1 MWQSRRKQRFKSY
14 INAPITQH
22 LLGWSLVAVLGLVL
36 NAVGFFYWGYDY
48 SLQSVGATAVEVK
61 QLKQQA
67 TTQKQRIAQLEL
79 QVAEAQQSVDIAQQI
94 TQKLQQDNKN
104 QLASVADMQEQIMV
118 YQRLLGAKGVNTSL
132 NIDSVKVYKSPQGQY
147 QYRALLIQ
155 NQNNQQQVTVR
166 VSLRV
171 IGVAKNKSVVIP
183 PQEVSLQYFKSVT
196 GEIVLPPNFVADSI
210 EITAQTVGKKAV
222 KVQKKFKWDVA
233 T

>member
-61 QLKQQA
+61 QLKQQVN
-67 TTQKQRIAQLEL
+67 TQKQRIAQLEL

-118 YQRLLGAKGVNTSL
+118 YQRLLGAKGVNASL
-132 NIDSVKVYKSPQGQY
+132 NIDSVKVYKNPQGQY

-155 NQNNQQQVTVR
+155 NQNNQQQVTVK
-166 VSLRV
+166 VSLRI
-171 IGVAKNKSVVIP
+171 IGAAKNQSVVVP
-183 PQEVSLQYFKSVT
+183 PQEVSLQYFRSVT
-196 GEIVLPPNFVADSI
+196 GEIVLPQGFVADSI
-210 EITAQTVGKKAV
+210 EITAQTLGKKAV

>member
-48 SLQSVGATAVEVK
+48 SLQSVGATALEVK
-61 QLKQQA
+61 QLKQQV
-67 TTQKQRIAQLEL
+67 TTQKQRITQLEL

-118 YQRLLGAKGVNTSL
+118 YQRLLGAKGVNASL

-210 EITAQTVGKKAV
+210 EITAQTSGKKAV

>member
-210 EITAQTVGKKAV
+210 EITAQTVGKKAI

>member
-22 LLGWSLVAVLGLVL
+22 LLGWSLVAILGLVL

-61 QLKQQA
+61 QLKQQVN
-67 TTQKQRIAQLEL
+67 TQKQRIAQLEL

-94 TQKLQQDNKN
+94 TQKLQQDNKS

-118 YQRLLGAKGVNTSL
+118 YQRLLGAKGVNASL
-132 NIDSVKVYKSPQGQY
+132 NIDSVKVYKNPQGQY

-155 NQNNQQQVTVR
+155 NQNNQQQVTVK
-166 VSLRV
+166 VSLRI
-171 IGVAKNKSVVIP
+171 IGAAKNQSVVVP

-196 GEIVLPPNFVADSI
+196 GEIVLPPSFVADSI
-210 EITAQTVGKKAV
+210 EITAQILGKKAF
-222 KVQKKFKWDVA
+222 KVQKKFKWDAA

>member
-61 QLKQQA
+61 QLKQQVN
-67 TTQKQRIAQLEL
+67 TQKQRIAQLEL

-118 YQRLLGAKGVNTSL
+118 YQRLLGAKGVNASL
-132 NIDSVKVYKSPQGQY
+132 NIDSVKVYKNPQGQY

-155 NQNNQQQVTVR
+155 NQNNQQQVTVK
-166 VSLRV
+166 VSLRI
-171 IGVAKNKSVVIP
+171 IGAAKNQSVVVP
-183 PQEVSLQYFKSVT
+183 PQEVSLQYFRSVT
-196 GEIVLPPNFVADSI
+196 GEIVLPPSFVADSI
-210 EITAQTVGKKAV
+210 EITAQTLGKKAI
-222 KVQKKFKWDVA
+222 KVQKKFKWDAA

>member
-22 LLGWSLVAVLGLVL
+22 LLGWSLVAILGLVL

-61 QLKQQA
+61 QLKQQVN
-67 TTQKQRIAQLEL
+67 TQKQRIAQLEL

-196 GEIVLPPNFVADSI
+196 GEIVLPPSFVADSI
-210 EITAQTVGKKAV
+210 EITAQTLGKKAI
-222 KVQKKFKWDVA
+222 KVQKKFKWDAA

>member
-210 EITAQTVGKKAV
+210 EITAQTSGKKAV

>member
-61 QLKQQA
+61 QLKQQVN
-67 TTQKQRIAQLEL
+67 TQKQRIAQLEL

-118 YQRLLGAKGVNTSL
+118 YQRLLGAKGVNASL

-155 NQNNQQQVTVR
+155 NQNNQQQVTVK
-166 VSLRV
+166 VSLRI
-171 IGVAKNKSVVIP
+171 IGAAKNQSVIVP
-183 PQEVSLQYFKSVT
+183 PQEVSLQYFRSVT
-196 GEIVLPPNFVADSI
+196 GEIVLPPSFVADSI
-210 EITAQTVGKKAV
+210 EITAQTLGKKAI
-222 KVQKKFKWDVA
+222 KVQKKFKWDAA

>member
-79 QVAEAQQSVDIAQQI
+79 QVAEAQQSV
-94 TQKLQQDNKN
+94 
-104 QLASVADMQEQIMV
+104 
-118 YQRLLGAKGVNTSL
+118 GVSAFAW
-132 NIDSVKVYKSPQGQY
+132 S
-147 QYRALLIQ
+147 
-155 NQNNQQQVTVR
+155 
-166 VSLRV
+166 
-171 IGVAKNKSVVIP
+171 
-183 PQEVSLQYFKSVT
+183 
-196 GEIVLPPNFVADSI
+196 
-210 EITAQTVGKKAV
+210 
-222 KVQKKFKWDVA
+222 
-233 T
+233 

>member
-61 QLKQQA
+61 QLKQQVN
-67 TTQKQRIAQLEL
+67 TQKQRIAQLEL

-118 YQRLLGAKGVNTSL
+118 YQRLLGTKGAANAL
-132 NIDSVKVYKSPQGQY
+132 NIDSFNVQRLTNGSY
-147 QYRALLIQ
+147 QYRVLLTQ
-155 NQNNQQQVTVR
+155 PQNNKQNVR
-166 VSLRV
+166 VIVKIIPNNKQAPV
-171 IGVAKNKSVVIP
+171 I
-183 PQEVSLQYFKSVT
+183 LQSEEQSFQFFKSIT
-196 GEIVLPPNFVADSI
+196 GEFVLPSGFVVDSVEVTI
-210 EITAQTVGKKAV
+210 QGVGKKV
-222 KVQKKFKWDVA
+222 IKLQKRFKWDL
-233 T
+233 

>member
-22 LLGWSLVAVLGLVL
+22 LLGWSLVAILGLVL

-61 QLKQQA
+61 QLKQQVN
-67 TTQKQRIAQLEL
+67 TQKQRIAQLEL

-118 YQRLLGAKGVNTSL
+118 YQRLLGAKGVNASL
-132 NIDSVKVYKSPQGQY
+132 NIDSVKVYKNPQGQY

-155 NQNNQQQVTVR
+155 NQNNQQQVTVK
-166 VSLRV
+166 VSLRI
-171 IGVAKNKSVVIP
+171 IGAAKNQSVVVP
-183 PQEVSLQYFKSVT
+183 PQEVSLQYFRSVT
-196 GEIVLPPNFVADSI
+196 GEIVLPPSFVADSI
-210 EITAQTVGKKAV
+210 EITAQTLGKKAI
-222 KVQKKFKWDVA
+222 KVQKKFKWDAA

>member
-1 MWQSRRKQRFKSY
+1 MWHGGRKQRFKSY

-22 LLGWSLVAVLGLVL
+22 LLGWSLVAILGLVL

-61 QLKQQA
+61 RLKQQVN
-67 TTQKQRIAQLEL
+67 TQKQRIAQLEL

-94 TQKLQQDNKN
+94 TQKLQQDNKS

-118 YQRLLGAKGVNTSL
+118 YQRLLGAKGVNASL
-132 NIDSVKVYKSPQGQY
+132 NIDSVKVYKNPQGQY

-155 NQNNQQQVTVR
+155 NQNNQQQVTVK
-166 VSLRV
+166 VSLRI
-171 IGVAKNKSVVIP
+171 IGAAKNQSVVVP

-196 GEIVLPPNFVADSI
+196 GEIVLPPSFVADSI
-210 EITAQTVGKKAV
+210 EITAQILGKKAI
-222 KVQKKFKWDVA
+222 KVQKKFKWDAA

>member
-48 SLQSVGATAVEVK
+48 SLQSVGATALEVK
-61 QLKQQA
+61 QLKQQV

-118 YQRLLGAKGVNTSL
+118 YQRLLGAKGVNASL
-132 NIDSVKVYKSPQGQY
+132 NIDSVKVYKNPQGQY

-155 NQNNQQQVTVR
+155 NQNNQQQVTVK
-166 VSLRV
+166 VSLRI
-171 IGVAKNKSVVIP
+171 IGAAKNQSVVVP

-210 EITAQTVGKKAV
+210 EITAQTLGKKAI
-222 KVQKKFKWDVA
+222 KVQKKFKWDAA

>member
-210 EITAQTVGKKAV
+210 EITAQTSGKKAV
-222 KVQKKFKWDVA
+222 KVQKKFKWDAA

>member
-61 QLKQQA
+61 QLKQQVN
-67 TTQKQRIAQLEL
+67 TQKQRIAQLEL

-118 YQRLLGAKGVNTSL
+118 YQRLLGAKGVNASL
-132 NIDSVKVYKSPQGQY
+132 NIDSVKVYKNPQGQY

-155 NQNNQQQVTVR
+155 NQNNQQQVTVK
-166 VSLRV
+166 VSLRI
-171 IGVAKNKSVVIP
+171 IGAAKNQSVVVP

-196 GEIVLPPNFVADSI
+196 GEIVLPPSFVADSI
-210 EITAQTVGKKAV
+210 EITAQTLGKKAI
-222 KVQKKFKWDVA
+222 KVQKKFKWDAA

>member
-22 LLGWSLVAVLGLVL
+22 LLGWSLVAVLGLVV
-36 NAVGFFYWGYDY
+36 NGVGFFYWGYDY

-67 TTQKQRIAQLEL
+67 NTQKQRIAQLEL

-155 NQNNQQQVTVR
+155 NQNNQQQVKVK
-166 VSLRV
+166 VSLR
-171 IGVAKNKSVVIP
+171 IMGVAKNQSVVVP

-196 GEIVLPPNFVADSI
+196 GEIVLPQGFVADSI
-210 EITAQTVGKKAV
+210 EITAQTLGKKAV

>member
-79 QVAEAQQSVDIAQQI
+79 QVAETQQSVDIAQQI

>member
-48 SLQSVGATAVEVK
+48 SLQSVGATAIEVK
-61 QLKQQA
+61 QLKQQVN
-67 TTQKQRIAQLEL
+67 TQKQRIAQLEL

-118 YQRLLGAKGVNTSL
+118 YQRLLGAKGVNASL
-132 NIDSVKVYKSPQGQY
+132 NIDSVKVYKNPQGQY

-155 NQNNQQQVTVR
+155 NQNNQQQVTVK
-166 VSLRV
+166 VSLRI
-171 IGVAKNKSVVIP
+171 IGAAKNQSVVVP
-183 PQEVSLQYFKSVT
+183 PQEVSLQYFRSVT
-196 GEIVLPPNFVADSI
+196 GEIVLPPSFVADSI
-210 EITAQTVGKKAV
+210 EITAQTLGKKAI
-222 KVQKKFKWDVA
+222 KVQKKFKWDAA

>member
-118 YQRLLGAKGVNTSL
+118 YQRLLGAKGVNASL

-210 EITAQTVGKKAV
+210 EITAQTSGKKAV

>member
-79 QVAEAQQSVDIAQQI
+79 QVAETQQSVDIAQQI

-210 EITAQTVGKKAV
+210 EITAQTSGKKAV

>member
-155 NQNNQQQVTVR
+155 NQNNQQQPQ
-166 VSLRV
+166 
-171 IGVAKNKSVVIP
+171 IGRAHV
-183 PQEVSLQYFKSVT
+183 
-196 GEIVLPPNFVADSI
+196 
-210 EITAQTVGKKAV
+210 
-222 KVQKKFKWDVA
+222 
-233 T
+233 

>member
-61 QLKQQA
+61 QLKQQVN
-67 TTQKQRIAQLEL
+67 TQKQRIAQLEL
-79 QVAEAQQSVDIAQQI
+79 QVAEAQQSLDIAQQI

-118 YQRLLGAKGVNTSL
+118 YQRLLGAKGVNASL
-132 NIDSVKVYKSPQGQY
+132 NIDSVKVYKNPQGQY

-155 NQNNQQQVTVR
+155 NQNNQQQVTVK
-166 VSLRV
+166 VSLRI
-171 IGVAKNKSVVIP
+171 IGAAKNQSVVVP
-183 PQEVSLQYFKSVT
+183 PQEVSLQYFRSVT
-196 GEIVLPPNFVADSI
+196 GEIVLPPSFVADSI
-210 EITAQTVGKKAV
+210 EITAQTLGKKAI
-222 KVQKKFKWDVA
+222 KVQKKFKWDAA